1 MSVDLLELF
10 RLLEY
15 SEQESEYV
23 RLAGHL
29 DTVMEGMELLS
40 TLSKLVLLLVLI
52 WSGRGDL
59 GLITLNGF
67 PDLSG
72 GIFLIVEIYRG

>member
-1 MSVDLLELF
+1 MDLLELF
-10 RLLEY
+10 KLLEY

-23 RLAGHL
+23 RLAGHR
-29 DTVMEGMELLS
+29 DTVIEGMELLS

-72 GIFLIVEIYRG
+72 GIFLIVEI